1 MNYPKIYLALDNCFA
16 IKRWVEPETWGPL
29 IKELGFDCVEA
40 SFDNEV
46 DFFYSPEW
54 YLDKWFDRVKAVEA
68 EQNLRVANFF
78 TGYQT
83 YRTAGLAHPD
93 GKMARHMLEG
103 WVKPAIERLGARGS
117 GIGFSL
123 HAYPDRVLQD
133 PALYREET
141 RKVSELMSEIGG
153 IAKDNGGIPVCV
165 EAMYAPHQTPWTIE
179 GTKTF
184 LRDIYSIDKNPVYTT
199 VDLGHMVGQ
208 VRFRKPTRDALRQ
221 SLEAAAAGRLAEEP
235 WLGGDTTYAI
245 WDKAISEKDTGDA
258 VIDAIEADMQRYPH
272 LFSFDP
278 ADSDPYAWLENL
290 ACYSPIMHMQQTNG
304 VTSSHAAFTEANNAA
319 GIIDGARLLK
329 AIAKSYETVDEIMP
343 PKAEAIYL
351 SFEIF
356 ASNAEHPREIKKKL
370 RETCEYWRRFIPE
383 DGMPLDELIGLLN

>member
-1 MNYPKIYLALDNCFA
+1 MNYPKIYLVLDNCFA

-29 IKELGFDCVEA
+29 IKQLGFDYVEA
-40 SFDNEV
+40 SFDNEA
-46 DFFYSPEW
+46 DFFYSPDW
-54 YLDKWFDRVKAVEA
+54 YLDEWFERVKAVEA
-68 EQNLRVANFF
+68 AQDIRIANFF

-83 YRTAGLAHPD
+83 YRTAGLAHPNR
-93 GKMARHMLEG
+93 KMARHMLEG

-133 PALYREET
+133 PELYKKET
-141 RKVSELMSEIGG
+141 RKVSELLSEIGG
-153 IAKDNGGIPVCV
+153 IAKDNGNIPVCV

-179 GTKTF
+179 GTKNF
-184 LRDIYSIDKNPVYTT
+184 LRDIYRIDHHPIYTT

-208 VRFRKPTRDALRQ
+208 VRFRKPGRDEIRQ
-221 SLEAAAAGRLAEEP
+221 SIEAAVKGGAFTEP

-245 WDKAISEKDTGDA
+245 WEKAVQNKDTSDA
-258 VIDAIEADMQRYPH
+258 ALNAIEADMARYPH

-278 ADSDPYAWLENL
+278 ADSDPYAWLEAL

-304 VTSSHAAFTEANNAA
+304 VTSSHAAFTKDNNAA
-319 GIIDGARLLK
+319 GIIDGARLLR
-329 AIAKSYETVDEIMP
+329 AIAKSYETEDPAMP

-356 ASNAEHPREIKKKL
+356 ASNAEHPREIKNKL
-370 RETCEYWRRFIPE
+370 KETCAYWRTFIPK
-383 DGMPLDELIGLLN
+383 DGMPLNELIELLK

>member
-1 MNYPKIYLALDNCFA
+1 MNYPKITLVLDNCFA

-29 IKELGFDCVEA
+29 IKELGFDNVEA
-40 SFDNEV
+40 SFDNEA

-54 YLDKWFDRVKAVEA
+54 YLDEWFDRVRAVEA
-68 EQNLRVANFF
+68 ELGIRVANFF

-83 YRTAGLAHPD
+83 YRTAGLAHPNE
-93 GKMARHMLEG
+93 KMARHMLEG
-103 WVKPAIERLGARGS
+103 WVKPAIERLGERGS

-133 PALYREET
+133 PDLYRSET

-153 IAKDNGGIPVCV
+153 IAKANGGIPVCV

-184 LRDIYSIDKNPVYTT
+184 LRDIYRIDQNPVYTT

-208 VRFRKPTRDALRQ
+208 VRFRKPSRNVIRQ
-221 SLEAAAAGRLAEEP
+221 SIEAAIKGGDFTEP
-235 WLGGDTTYAI
+235 WLGGDSTYAL
-245 WDKAISEKDTGDA
+245 WEKAIRDKDTSDTA
-258 VIDAIEADMQRYPH
+258 LNAIEADMARYPH
-272 LFSFDP
+272 LFSFDA
-278 ADSDPYAWLENL
+278 ADSDPYAWLEQL

-304 VTSSHAAFTEANNAA
+304 FTSSHAAFTKDNNAA
-319 GIIDGARLLK
+319 GIIDGKQLLE
-329 AIAKSYETVDEIMP
+329 AIAKSYETEDPDMP
-343 PKAEAIYL
+343 PKAESIYL

-370 RETCEYWRRFIPE
+370 KETCEYWRQFVPK
-383 DGMPLDELIGLLN
+383 DGMALNELIDLLK